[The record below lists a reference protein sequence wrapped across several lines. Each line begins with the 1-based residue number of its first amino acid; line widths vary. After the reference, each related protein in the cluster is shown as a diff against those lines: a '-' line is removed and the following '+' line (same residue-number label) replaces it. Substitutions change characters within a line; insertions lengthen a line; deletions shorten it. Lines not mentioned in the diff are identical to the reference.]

1 MDNSDSDTDEDDY
14 FEIDTKTTQ
23 YELRSF
29 FDQFLLKNKI
39 NLQPEYQREFIWNS
53 DKQDLLIDS
62 IMRSFVIPNFVFIK
76 GATTDDKKKYNFE
89 CIDGQHRLTV
99 IKHFITGEKLNGN
112 YVKWR
117 KKDVHGKTISV
128 FYEENKNTKNN
139 RVRCRRFMTENE
151 KDRFNDFNLSV
162 CTINTE
168 LEFKD
173 ICTIFNRL
181 QNGERTTSLDRLK
194 NQDHCLAELIRKINI
209 GRIEIFKQT
218 STGKLLWDI
227 FGHVIKNKQTK
238 SIKNMFSSMLMRYA
252 LIYVKGFNKITS
264 YLDLN
269 LLKDIETKSERADIS
284 NKTSDQIINNI
295 GKFLK
300 TIHKSARHKKLTIH
314 MFYVLA
320 DIYNNTL
327 NGDMPESVIAKIV
340 KSKQF
345 SEYNNDS
352 KFCTGTGPPSPAT
365 YKEVRDIFAKLC
377 KCGNSDS
384 DTSDS
389 DSDNSDS
396 DNSDSDN
403 SDGSSHK
410 YTHSHYTNACGT
422 EKKNKVGNTKII
434 KKNCF

>member
-1 MDNSDSDTDEDDY
+1 MDDSDSDTDEDDY

-76 GATTDDKKKYNFE
+76 GATADDKKKYNFE

-117 KKDVHGKTISV
+117 KKDANGKTINV
-128 FYEENKNTKNN
+128 FYEENKHTKNN

-168 LEFKD
+168 LEFRD

-194 NQDHCLAELIRKINI
+194 NQDHCLAELLRKINI

-218 STGKLLWDI
+218 TIGKLLWDI

-238 SIKNMFSSMLMRYA
+238 SIKNIFSSMLMRYA

-269 LLKDIETKSERADIS
+269 LLKDIEIKSERADIS
-284 NKTSDQIINNI
+284 SKTSDQIINNI
-295 GKFLK
+295 KKFLK
-300 TIHKSARHKKLTIH
+300 TIHKSVRHKKLTIH

-320 DIYNNTL
+320 DIYTNTL
-327 NGDMPESVIAKIV
+327 SCDMPKSVVAKIV

-345 SEYNNDS
+345 LEYNNDS

-365 YKEVRDIFAKLC
+365 YREIRDIFANLC
-377 KCGNSDS
+377 ECDN
-384 DTSDS
+384 
-389 DSDNSDS
+389 SDNSDS

-403 SDGSSHK
+403 SD
-410 YTHSHYTNACGT
+410 
-422 EKKNKVGNTKII
+422 
-434 KKNCF
+434 